1 MTQVVFT
8 GPADKRQQ
16 LRLPN
21 ASDAVMEGVL
31 WGEHYALFTPAYWA
45 TMVWYDSF
53 DERPI
58 GYRIGHT
65 LTEEVAACILG
76 GYGIPAEVGWAAFYR
91 IRQAGLLERQ
101 QFGTDVFIQLL
112 SEPLDINGK
121 KVRYRFA
128 RQKAHYLRSALTK
141 LQTDPAPLENDVAL
155 RDWLLKLEGVGPKT
169 ASWIT
174 RNWLKSDNVAII
186 DIHIHRAGIL
196 MGLFNP
202 SDTPA
207 KHYFAMEQKFLE
219 FARRI
224 EVRPSTLD
232 ALIWYEMKQAGTM
245 ALDLVKKR
253 YR

>member
-1 MTQVVFT
+1 MNQIVFT
-8 GPADKRQQ
+8 GPIDKRQQ
-16 LRLPN
+16 LRLP
-21 ASDAVMEGVL
+21 DAAHEVMDGVL

-45 TMVWYDSF
+45 TMAWYDSF
-53 DERPI
+53 EGRPI
-58 GYRIGHT
+58 DYRIGHT

-91 IRQAGLLERQ
+91 IRQAGLLQRRQ
-101 QFGTDVFIQLL
+101 PGTEAFFDLL
-112 SEPLDINGK
+112 REPLDIRGK
-121 KVRYRFA
+121 RVRYRFA
-128 RQKAHYLRSALTK
+128 RQKAHYLSSALTK
-141 LQTDPAPLENDVAL
+141 LQTAPPALDNDVAL
-155 RDWLLKLEGVGPKT
+155 RDWLLQLEGVGPKT

-186 DIHIHRAGIL
+186 DIHIHRAGLL
-196 MGLFNP
+196 MGLYSP

-207 KHYFAMEQKFLE
+207 KNYRAMECKFLE

-224 EVRPSTLD
+224 NVKASTLD